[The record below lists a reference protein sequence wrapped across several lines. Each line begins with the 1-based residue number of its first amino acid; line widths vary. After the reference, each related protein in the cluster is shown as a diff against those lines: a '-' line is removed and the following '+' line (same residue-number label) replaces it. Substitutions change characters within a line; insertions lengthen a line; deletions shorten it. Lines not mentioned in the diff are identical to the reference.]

1 MKTYSVVK
9 LTGSMQDVVD
19 EGLTLDE
26 ADEAAKSFPTSESV
40 FAVVDDDTDEA
51 VATKVYY
58 KGKSVDP
65 SFLRTV
71 IFGLGRLM

>member
-19 EGLTLDE
+19 EGLTLNE
-26 ADEAAKSFPTSESV
+26 ADEIAKSFPTSDSV
-40 FAVVDDDTDEA
+40 LAVVDDDTDET

-58 KGKSVDP
+58 KGKPIEP
-65 SFLRTV
+65 SFIRTV
-71 IFGLGRLM
+71 VYGLGRFM